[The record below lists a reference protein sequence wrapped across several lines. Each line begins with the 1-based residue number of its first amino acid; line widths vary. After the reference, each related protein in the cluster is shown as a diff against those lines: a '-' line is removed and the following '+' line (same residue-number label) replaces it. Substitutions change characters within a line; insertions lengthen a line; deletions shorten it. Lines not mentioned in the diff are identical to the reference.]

1 MLETLQ
7 EKLQQQYAQLL
18 TSGVQVVLVIFG
30 FKINSSLGWTVIL
43 ALVAALSLLAWSST
57 LSRRRAIGDTPTAKV
72 ASAAQGYAELE
83 GRGRALEGQPLLA
96 PRSLLPCLWYRYQV
110 EKKDRD
116 NNWKVVDQGRS
127 DACLILEDETGQC
140 LVDPTGA
147 EILTRHKD
155 TWTLGDQRTTE
166 WLLQIGDSLYGLG
179 QFHTLTGGD
188 GLLDPAEDVKLLL
201 AEWKKQPETLLRR
214 FDLDGNGELSM
225 EEWALARQAARR
237 EVAKERQ
244 AVQAQPEI
252 HILEKPRDGRP
263 YLLSNYSQSALAR
276 RYGLWALF
284 HLSIFFLCLGAIPW
298 ARHFYPGG

>member
-1 MLETLQ
+1 ML

-30 FKINSSLGWTVIL
+30 FKLNSSLGWTVIL
-43 ALVAALSLLAWSST
+43 ALVAGLSLLAWSST
-57 LSRRRAIGDTPTAKV
+57 LSRRRAIADTPTAKV
-72 ASAAQGYAELE
+72 ASAAQGYGELE

-110 EKKDRD
+110 EEKDSD

-140 LVDPTGA
+140 LVDPAGA
-147 EILTRHKD
+147 EILTQHKD

-166 WLLQIGDSLYGLG
+166 WLLQIGDPLYALG
-179 QFHTLTGGD
+179 QFRTLTGGD
-188 GLLDPAEDVKLLL
+188 SLLDPAEDVKLLL

-244 AVQAQPEI
+244 AVQAQPDV

-276 RYGLWALF
+276 RYGLWALY
-284 HLSIFFLCLGAIPW
+284 HLSVFFLSLGAIPW
-298 ARHFYPGG
+298 ARHFYLAG